1 MKKRVLKTICMMMV
15 LAASFILTGCGGSDG
30 GSSSSSS
37 SSSGSG
43 GTGSVS
49 GSGS

>member
-1 MKKRVLKTICMMMV
+1 MKKMVLKTICMIMV

-37 SSSGSG
+37 SSSG